1 MLLVKFN
8 FKMIVS
14 FISEIDD
21 IRNIIEAGLFLRKE
35 SNLKVRQPLKVLQI
49 KNNKN
54 LNQDLF
60 YLIKEELNIK
70 EIEIVDSLSEDKG
83 WIIKDNIS
91 LDTRLNDELKKEGII
106 RELTRQI
113 NTLRKNAHLTPEDRI
128 TLFIQSNGALI
139 KQAIEDFKDSLSTQT
154 LSNEIIWEEKELEFS
169 KEINVYDEN
178 VWFGVERI

>member
-1 MLLVKFN
+1 
-8 FKMIVS
+8 MIVYQK
-14 FISEIDD
+14 IKV
-21 IRNIIEAGLFLRKE
+21 GL
-35 SNLKVRQPLKVLQI
+35 
-49 KNNKN
+49 
-54 LNQDLF
+54 
-60 YLIKEELNIK
+60 
-70 EIEIVDSLSEDKG
+70 
-83 WIIKDNIS
+83 IKDNIS